1 MWTYLSY
8 RTRTEKAKLNFWHWC
23 LHLLGTY
30 LINCILKDQIWCI
43 LAWANDWKRNKGSSW
58 QTCAE
63 LVVHW
68 SAACSCICPLC
79 GFFNLSCLLGD
90 EEFTKEVTE
99 LFSEL
104 HISSKPDKLVMVSY
118 SLFSKSW
125 RAFAQELLLSPA
137 LLVKIS
143 KAWKQ
148 AVF

>member
-1 MWTYLSY
+1 
-8 RTRTEKAKLNFWHWC
+8 
-23 LHLLGTY
+23 
-30 LINCILKDQIWCI
+30 
-43 LAWANDWKRNKGSSW
+43 
-58 QTCAE
+58 
-63 LVVHW
+63 
-68 SAACSCICPLC
+68 LC

-143 KAWKQ
+143 KA
-148 AVF
+148 